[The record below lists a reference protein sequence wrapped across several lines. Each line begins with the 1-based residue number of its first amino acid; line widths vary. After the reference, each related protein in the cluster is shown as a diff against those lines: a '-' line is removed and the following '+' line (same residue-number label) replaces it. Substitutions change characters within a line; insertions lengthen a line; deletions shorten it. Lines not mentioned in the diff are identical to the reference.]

1 MIAMSN
7 RRHDTQSEREHWL
20 AHFEKQRSTATSFC
34 REHGLC
40 YQIFLRWRALL
51 EPVPKP
57 ADFKGACFLAV
68 LLNTLSARRLLWF
81 NGTFP

>member
-34 REHGLC
+34 RDHGLC
-40 YQIFLRWRALL
+40 YQTFLRWRQNARKTISSTATSLS
-51 EPVPKP
+51 PKDP
-57 ADFKGACFLAV
+57 E
-68 LLNTLSARRLLWF
+68 
-81 NGTFP
+81 